1 MKVVEVLLHKSP
13 AAAAAAAVEQPADTG
28 VASSSHPA
36 VGKTEWEQGA
46 ERHRAVA

>member
-1 MKVVEVLLHKSP
+1 MQVVEVHKSP
-13 AAAAAAAVEQPADTG
+13 AAAAVEQPADTG

-46 ERHRAVA
+46 GRHRAVA